1 LNSKIKVSIIGV
13 KGYPYV
19 YGGYETLIKE
29 LAERLVTK
37 NVQVTIY
44 CHRSLFKDKV
54 KEHNGIQLV
63 YMPSIEVKV
72 LSQLVHSFLSTLHA
86 CFSNSDI
93 VFYVNVANG
102 PFGMLTRL
110 FRKKT
115 IINVDGM
122 EWLRPKWKGF
132 GTRYFYFAAKQATK
146 YFDVLVT
153 DAIEMQKTY
162 LELFNASSTM
172 IAYGADSFSEK
183 SIQVLAPWKLKE
195 NDYYLIVGRLIPD
208 NNSDIILDAFL
219 SFTSTKKLVIVGDDV
234 FDDPYAIGIKEKI
247 KNNTNI
253 IFTGY
258 VKDPALLSALYQH
271 CYVYIHGHEFGGT
284 NPTLIK
290 ALAEGTC
297 ILALNTRFNQEVLQ
311 NGKFGMFF
319 EKDHQKLTSILIK
332 IEQNTN
338 HEQALVKQYKNNS
351 KQGITSTYNWEDIT
365 EHYYQIMLNL

>member
-183 SIQVLAPWKLKE
+183 SIQVLTPWKLKE